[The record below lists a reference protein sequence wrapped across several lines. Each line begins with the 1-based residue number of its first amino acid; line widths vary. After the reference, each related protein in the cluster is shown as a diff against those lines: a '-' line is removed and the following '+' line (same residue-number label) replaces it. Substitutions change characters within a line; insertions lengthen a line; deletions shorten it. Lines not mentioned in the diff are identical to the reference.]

1 MPYPGPY
8 TTPDTPPQGT
18 NRWGKC
24 KSVWGHVG
32 WILDPA
38 RYIEKEFATG
48 YPRNCFFFL
57 ILIYFTKKK
66 IKKNKINNVKCL
78 NV

>member
-38 RYIEKEFATG
+38 RYIEKEFVTG
-48 YPRNCFFFL
+48 YPRKCL
-57 ILIYFTKKK
+57 SIKIYFTINKLS
-66 IKKNKINNVKCL
+66 IKTL
-78 NV
+78 DS